1 MRAHQQDDLSY
12 PADIPEP
19 LAKTDLILRLCA
31 RWANSQF
38 WLCWQFSVDSSRKLK
53 QVRKICFNYERLRIG
68 GLIIA
73 GLLVAGGLFVLLN
86 PKCTRKN
93 KKSEDD
99 TSEL

>member
-1 MRAHQQDDLSY
+1 RWCDVDSAGLLCSV
-12 PADIPEP
+12 
-19 LAKTDLILRLCA
+19 LCA
-31 RWANSQF
+31 FFVEIEANPF
-38 WLCWQFSVDSSRKLK
+38 VY
-53 QVRKICFNYERLRIG
+53 NYERLRIG

>member
-1 MRAHQQDDLSY
+1 KCFKNVSCSL
-12 PADIPEP
+12 
-19 LAKTDLILRLCA
+19 LVLCA
-31 RWANSQF
+31 FFEETEA
-38 WLCWQFSVDSSRKLK
+38 
-53 QVRKICFNYERLRIG
+53 NYERLRIG

>member
-1 MRAHQQDDLSY
+1 MLTFPD
-12 PADIPEP
+12 
-19 LAKTDLILRLCA
+19 
-31 RWANSQF
+31 
-38 WLCWQFSVDSSRKLK
+38 
-53 QVRKICFNYERLRIG
+53 YERLRIG